1 MGQNWPILPKIWGPF
16 LWLSHLKKR
25 VLVLR
30 VWGIS
35 QGSFKDG
42 MSSIMNNLPPM
53 MSFDIVIIYLVI
65 ITNLGIK
72 KYITIYAQHKVNN
85 KELR

>member
-1 MGQNWPILPKIWGPF
+1 
-16 LWLSHLKKR
+16 
-25 VLVLR
+25 
-30 VWGIS
+30 
-35 QGSFKDG
+35 